1 MSEPIRSDQELT
13 LETSVFQ
20 IFHCGISTFINSF
33 DKTTFSCL
41 TPPPTQHHSFLR
53 NDKVVHLFF
62 FVFFFRLAWVAVEL
76 VLHNCCSLPVDVFVE
91 LFPRYAHPI
100 SDFLTNRVKITSDLN
115 RLIKHNLFY
124 SFSLSTTRSS
134 FCTDIKESYI
144 RRTTK
149 TSLEN
154 PTF

>member
-20 IFHCGISTFINSF
+20 IFHSGNSTFINSF
-33 DKTTFSCL
+33 DKTTFSCF
-41 TPPPTQHHSFLR
+41 TPPPAQHHSFLR
-53 NDKVVHLFF
+53 NDKIVHLFL
-62 FVFFFRLAWVAVEL
+62 FFRLAWVAVEL

-100 SDFLTNRVKITSDLN
+100 SDFLANRLKITSDLN
-115 RLIKHNLFY
+115 RLIKPNLFY
-124 SFSLSTTRSS
+124 SFSLPTTRSS